1 MIPRALE
8 ALSPA
13 ALARLTG
20 ALLLVMAL
28 SAGLAE
34 FGVHQALVVPG
45 DAAATAGRIAA
56 AGLRFR
62 LGLVGY
68 LVAFLCDVPVAVLL
82 YLLFRHASASLAL
95 TAAAFRLVYAA
106 VAGAALLPFLGPVV
120 LSSGAG
126 YLSALAPAQLQALT
140 LLSVEAF
147 ESGFGL
153 ALVFFGVHLVL
164 LGVLILGSTALPR
177 VLGVL
182 VAISGISYLAGSLS
196 RVLAPGLHAA
206 IAPLLAACGCFELVL
221 ALWLLVK
228 GVAVERRPAQE
239 IPSSAAAS
247 S

>member
-1 MIPRALE
+1 M
-8 ALSPA
+8 
-13 ALARLTG
+13 ALA
-20 ALLLVMAL
+20 
-28 SAGLAE
+28 AGFAE
-34 FGVHQALVVPG
+34 LGVHQALVVPG

-62 LGLVGY
+62 LGILGY
-68 LVAFLCDVPVAVLL
+68 ILAFLCDVPVAVTLYVLL
-82 YLLFRHASASLAL
+82 RHVNAPLAF

-140 LLSVEAF
+140 LLSVEASD
-147 ESGFGL
+147 EGFGL

-164 LGVLILGSTALPR
+164 LGVLMLGSTALPR

-182 VAISGISYLAGSLS
+182 VAISGVSYLAGSLS
-196 RVLAPGLHAA
+196 RLLAPELHAA

-228 GVAVERRPAQE
+228 GVRPLPRA
-239 IPSSAAAS
+239 
-247 S
+247 

>member
-1 MIPRALE
+1 M
-8 ALSPA
+8 
-13 ALARLTG
+13 ALA
-20 ALLLVMAL
+20 
-28 SAGLAE
+28 AGFAE
-34 FGVHQALVVPG
+34 LGVHQALVVPG

-62 LGLVGY
+62 LGILGY
-68 LVAFLCDVPVAVLL
+68 ILAFLCDVPVAVTLYVLL
-82 YLLFRHASASLAL
+82 RHVNAPLAF

-120 LSSGAG
+120 LSRGAG
-126 YLSALAPAQLQALT
+126 YLSALPPAQLQALT
-140 LLSVEAF
+140 LLSVEASD
-147 ESGFGL
+147 EGFGL

-164 LGVLILGSTALPR
+164 LGVLVLGSTALPR

-182 VAISGISYLAGSLS
+182 VAISGIAYLAGSLS

-228 GVAVERRPAQE
+228 GVRPLPRA
-239 IPSSAAAS
+239 
-247 S
+247 

>member
-1 MIPRALE
+1 M
-8 ALSPA
+8 
-13 ALARLTG
+13 ARWIG
-20 ALLLVMAL
+20 ALLLVMAVA
-28 SAGLAE
+28 AGFAE
-34 FGVHQALVVPG
+34 LGVHQALVVPG

-62 LGLVGY
+62 LGFIGY

-82 YLLFRHASASLAL
+82 CLLLRQGNEALAL

-106 VAGAALLPFLGPVV
+106 IAGAALLPFLGPVL

-126 YLSALAPAQLQALT
+126 NLSALAPAQLQALA

-147 ESGFGL
+147 EQGFGL

-164 LGVLILGSTALPR
+164 LGLLVIASTVLPR

-182 VAISGISYLAGSLS
+182 LAISGVAYVLGTVTQL
-196 RVLAPGLHAA
+196 LAPGLHAA
-206 IAPLLAACGCFELVL
+206 IAPVLAACGCFELVL

-228 GVAVERRPAQE
+228 GGAAGAPRRA
-239 IPSSAAAS
+239 
-247 S
+247 

>member
-8 ALSPA
+8 APSPISLSR
-13 ALARLTG
+13 LAG

-28 SAGLAE
+28 AAGFAE
-34 FGVHQALVVPG
+34 LGIHQALVVRG

-62 LGLVGY
+62 LGLFGY

-82 YLLFRHASASLAL
+82 YLLLRHASAPLAL

-106 VAGAALLPFLGPVV
+106 VAGAALLPFLGPVL
-120 LSSGAG
+120 LSRGSG
-126 YLSALAPAQLQALT
+126 YLSALTPAQLHALT
-140 LLSVEAF
+140 LLSIEAF
-147 ESGFGL
+147 EEGFGL

-164 LGVLILGSTALPR
+164 LGVLMLGTTALPR

-182 VAISGISYLAGSLS
+182 IAISGLAYLAGSLS
-196 RVLAPGLHAA
+196 RVLAPGHHAA
-206 IAPLLAACGCFELVL
+206 IAPLLAVCGCFELGL

-228 GVAVERRPAQE
+228 GVSVGSPPRA
-239 IPSSAAAS
+239 
-247 S
+247 

>member
-1 MIPRALE
+1 MIPHALE
-8 ALSPA
+8 APSSAL
-13 ALARLTG
+13 LARLTG

-28 SAGLAE
+28 AAGLAE
-34 FGVHQALVVPG
+34 LGVHQALVVPG

-56 AGLRFR
+56 GGLRFR
-62 LGLVGY
+62 LGLLGY

-82 YLLFRHASASLAL
+82 YLLLRHASAPLAL

-106 VAGAALLPFLGPVV
+106 VAGASLLPFLAPVL

-126 YLSALAPAQLQALT
+126 YLSALAPPQIQALT

-164 LGVLILGSTALPR
+164 LGVIVLGSTALPR

-182 VAISGISYLAGSLS
+182 VAIAGISYLAGSLS
-196 RVLAPGLHAA
+196 RLLAPELHAA
-206 IAPLLAACGCFELVL
+206 IAPLLAACGCLELVL

-228 GVAVERRPAQE
+228 GGQWDCRPAHE
-239 IPSSAAAS
+239 AAPRAAA
-247 S
+247 

>member
-1 MIPRALE
+1 MIPRAFE
-8 ALSPA
+8 APSPA

-28 SAGLAE
+28 TAGLAE
-34 FGVHQALVVPG
+34 LGVHQALVVPG
-45 DAAATAGRIAA
+45 DAAVTAGRIAA

-62 LGLVGY
+62 LGLLGY

-82 YLLFRHASASLAL
+82 YLLLRDANAPLAW

-206 IAPLLAACGCFELVL
+206 IAPLLAACGCFELGL

-228 GVAVERRPAQE
+228 GVAVERSPAQE
-239 IPSSAAAS
+239 ARRNP
-247 S
+247 